1 MPRALLT
8 LPRRNDRLIERCSRS
23 LNCDVAY
30 AVLIASGDVIS
41 FPLAGVTLSFKS
53 IWLDTSSPVYRHGDK
68 SAKCF
73 LGETCSLDA
82 ARGQMP
88 INACDQVWNA
98 DRLGQKGMPLDPE
111 TRSCLRFRDQTREK
125 NNRRSVQCQI

>member
-1 MPRALLT
+1 M
-8 LPRRNDRLIERCSRS
+8 
-23 LNCDVAY
+23 AY

-98 DRLGQKGMPLDPE
+98 DRLGEKWMSLDLQA
-111 TRSCLRFRDQTREK
+111 RSCLSSRHESRQKD
-125 NNRRSVQCQI
+125 NRRSVQYRIGLNPCGHLAAVDFRHRNI